1 MRCSEPRQT
10 LAVETDE
17 ERLGFTRIEAA
28 LADQHLQ
35 RFGQVTGDGYYALLA
50 ALAAQEHLRSR
61 LIKMKI
67 AQVDAERLGDTR
79 TGSPEKKRFEFVR
92 RSAASSQGR
101 RGRRGQD
108 RGRDRRP
115 SMHRACAACAR
126 RRTGSTGA
134 ARRDTERVNDFDTPG
149 FGI

>member
-50 ALAAQEHLRSR
+50 ALAAQEHLRPR

-79 TGSPEKKRFEFVR
+79 TGSPEKKRPYVASATALDVR
-92 RSAASSQGR
+92 SRLGHVPHMFMIWVAFMAQHFLLSAA
-101 RGRRGQD
+101 
-108 RGRDRRP
+108 
-115 SMHRACAACAR
+115 AR
-126 RRTGSTGA
+126 SLSPAKVMRMS
-134 ARRDTERVNDFDTPG
+134 DW
-149 FGI
+149 